1 MIILKD
7 NKFLIKTIKKNT
19 LEKYKKTTEVKNI
32 NKNYLESC
40 CRCC

>member
-19 LEKYKKTTEVKNI
+19 LEKYKKTTKVKKYKQKLFRI
-32 NKNYLESC
+32 LL
-40 CRCC
+40 